1 MKIYAYDVQSAEKP
15 FFEAAAKA
23 LNVQIDLT
31 DALPSPSSAYD
42 ADKYD
47 AVSVSDRVKVDRLI
61 LRCWKNGGVK
71 ALSVRSEDVSCVDLE
86 AAKETGIRVCR
97 AGSNAESVASFA
109 LMLMLMCLR
118 RYKEA
123 LRRAGNGDYSLT
135 GLMGRD
141 LKDLTVG
148 VVGTGNTGTRVMQ
161 LLAPFGCRIL
171 CCDPKKNDTAAALG
185 TYAEKEELWREC
197 DLITLHA
204 DLNDSSRHMIDEGA
218 LMQMKDGV
226 ILINCANG
234 ELTDA
239 EALTAA
245 LESGRVGALGMDVCE
260 EGEDLTRA
268 VFHPDRNKSRTW
280 TYLNTR
286 DNVVMTR
293 HLAFYTQASTEK
305 TVRGAAEDLI
315 ALAANKKCENR
326 VL

>member
-1 MKIYAYDVQSAEKP
+1 MKIYAYDVTEAERAP
-15 FFEAAAKA
+15 FEAAARA
-23 LNVQIDLT
+23 LNVQIDTT
-31 DALPSPSSAYD
+31 DALPTPSSVYD

-47 AVSVSDRVKVDRLI
+47 AVTVSDRVRIDRLL

-71 ALSVRSEDVSCVDLE
+71 YLSVRSENVNCVDLD
-86 AAKETGIRVCR
+86 AARETGIRVCR
-97 AGSNAESVASFA
+97 AGGDPESVASFA

-123 LRRAGNGDYSLT
+123 LRRAGAGDYSLN

-148 VVGTGNTGTRVMQ
+148 VVGTGRSGTRVMQ

-171 CCDPKKNDTAAALG
+171 CCDPRQNETAAELG
-185 TYAEKEELWREC
+185 TYTEKEELYREC
-197 DLITLHA
+197 DLITFHA
-204 DLNDSSRHMIDEGA
+204 SLTEESRRMVDEGA
-218 LMQMKDGV
+218 LSQMKNGV

-234 ELTDA
+234 ELMDA

-245 LESGRVGALGMDVCE
+245 LESGKVGALGMDVCE

-268 VFHPDRNKSRTW
+268 VYHPDRNKSRTW
-280 TYLNTR
+280 TYLNQR

-293 HLAFYTQASTEK
+293 HLAFYTDSSVAAV
-305 TVRGAAEDLI
+305 VRTAAEDLVR
-315 ALAANKKCENR
+315 LSENKKFDNR